1 MISIAVFNNKG
12 GVGKTTFLSNIAAH
26 LALNLGKKVLVIDA
40 DPQCNATVYCLPES
54 SFIELYSK
62 QKRMTIE
69 SFFDPVR
76 RGRGYLAEPFTP
88 VVAPRFGLS
97 LIPGDPNLALS
108 EDLLATDWRSA
119 ESGDPRGLQTSLVFR
134 DIVSKFH
141 DYDFILFDVGP
152 SLGAINRAVLIAC
165 DFFVMPMSS
174 DIFSI
179 MAISNISVSLNKW
192 KQGLE
197 KGLLDYA
204 NKEGDTYTLSD
215 SPVSWGLKFAGYV
228 TQQYTAK
235 KVRGK
240 RQPVT
245 AYERI
250 IKKAPSLIQK
260 ELIEPFPSSSAKVEY
275 HLGDVPNLHSVV
287 PLSQTAHAPIF
298 SLKASDGVVGAHFA
312 KVKSTE
318 TLFRVIAQQ
327 LLVNIGMSHD

>member
-12 GVGKTTFLSNIAAH
+12 GVGKTTFLSNLAAH
-26 LALNLGKKVLVIDA
+26 LALNLGKKVLVVDT

-54 SFIELYSK
+54 SFINLYSK

-76 RGRGYLAEPFTP
+76 RGKGYLAESFTP
-88 VVAPRFGLS
+88 AVAPRFGLS

-134 DIVSKFH
+134 ELVNRFS
-141 DYDFILFDVGP
+141 DYDFVFFDVGP

-174 DIFSI
+174 DIFSV
-179 MAISNISVSLNKW
+179 MAISNISLSLTKW
-192 KQGLE
+192 KHGLE
-197 KGLLDYA
+197 KGLGDYA
-204 NKEGDTYTLSD
+204 TKENEVYTLSGA
-215 SPVSWGLKFAGYV
+215 PVSWGLQFAGYV

-235 KVRGK
+235 RVRGV

-250 IKKAPSLIQK
+250 IKKAPMLIQK
-260 ELIEPFPSSSAKVEY
+260 ELVEPFPSSSAEVKY

-318 TLFRVIAQQ
+318 TLFQVIAQQ
-327 LLVNIGMSHD
+327 LLVNLGVSHD